1 VLLDVAFDM
10 RGDGFV
16 ESVAV
21 VVVEDALGKGHVLA
35 YELLCVHIL
44 NGDEPGA
51 TRDLLHYILHK

>member
-1 VLLDVAFDM
+1 M